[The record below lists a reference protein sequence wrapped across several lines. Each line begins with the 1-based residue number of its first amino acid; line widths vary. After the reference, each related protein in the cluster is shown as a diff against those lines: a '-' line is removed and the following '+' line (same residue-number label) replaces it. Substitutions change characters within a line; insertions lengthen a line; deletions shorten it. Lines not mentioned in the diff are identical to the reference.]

1 MMTMNADPDTR
12 ACTPAPLRP
21 ELAARF
27 LSAMQAAS
35 AEEAGDE
42 LERCLRRL
50 RPASVG
56 DRRSSAWLERMRGA
70 AVCRS
75 SRHGGWAQFSRWST
89 AAALFVLC
97 ASGGVLMLN
106 SSALAT
112 EPTGGLACRSVME
125 ARTGGEV
132 MWHEGQ
138 TALRSCDVLYEDS
151 FVLDGDE
158 GSTITV
164 RVPVRTRVMIE
175 EEVI

>member
-1 MMTMNADPDTR
+1 MTAMNEEPDTR
-12 ACTPAPLRP
+12 AFSPAALRP

-42 LERCLRRL
+42 LEHRLRRL
-50 RPASVG
+50 QPAPVG
-56 DRRSSAWLERMRGA
+56 AARQQAWLGGMQRAASRRSVQRGW
-70 AVCRS
+70 V
-75 SRHGGWAQFSRWST
+75 HLYRWSA

-97 ASGGVLMLN
+97 TSGGVLMMN
-106 SSALAT
+106 SSAMAT
-112 EPTGGLACRSVME
+112 EPSGLACRSVME
-125 ARTGGEV
+125 AHKGGDV
-132 MWHEGQ
+132 QWHDGQ
-138 TALRSCDVLYEDS
+138 TALRSCEVLYEDS